1 MTSQIDNDEKDY
13 RLEAYDYQLDPL
25 LIASKPSEIRHESRL
40 MIVRDRFLEENCSTN
55 KFTKNL
61 LDELREGDL
70 VIINNTKVMKAR
82 LRVELENGTLVELL
96 VLEKSHECVWLCLAK
111 PAKKLKVNRKLKF
124 KLKIPSAQDINLIV
138 DGVDEET
145 GGRFIKFPENIID
158 LNSMNA
164 LLDKYGEIPLPPYIK
179 NSEEESFHE
188 NSYQTEYATDPG
200 AVAAPTAGL
209 HLSKSLISNLKKK
222 GVIILPITLHVGYGT
237 FKPIDQEDL
246 SNLKLHKEWV
256 SVNEEVVKEIKRIKK
271 TDRKIIAIGTTSVR
285 ALESCYSSEINDFLP
300 IAKYVDLVIK
310 PGYKFKVV
318 DGLLTNFHLPK
329 SSLLLLV
336 SAMIGRERL
345 LDLYKKA
352 IKEKFRFFSY
362 GDAMYISPDSLME
375 KNRFRL

>member
-1 MTSQIDNDEKDY
+1 LISQINNEEIDHK
-13 RLEAYDYQLDPL
+13 LEAYDYFLDSS
-25 LIASKPSEIRHESRL
+25 LIASKPSAIRHESRL
-40 MIVRDRFLEENCSTN
+40 MIVRDSILEENYSTN
-55 KFTKNL
+55 KFTKNI
-61 LDELREGDL
+61 LDEFREGDL
-70 VIINNTKVMKAR
+70 VIVNNTKVMKAR
-82 LRVELENGTLVELL
+82 LKVELENRTLVELL
-96 VLEKSHECVWLCLAK
+96 VLERSHECVWLCLAK
-111 PAKKLKVNRKLKF
+111 PAKKLKINKKLK
-124 KLKIPSAQDINLIV
+124 LKSPTGQNINLIV

-145 GGRFIKFPENIID
+145 GGRFIKFPENITD
-158 LNSMNA
+158 LKSMNT

-179 NSEEESFHE
+179 NSEEESFHA
-188 NSYQTEYATDPG
+188 NSYQTEYAINPG

-209 HLSKSLISNLKKK
+209 HLSKSLISNLKKKK

-256 SVNEEVVKEIKRIKK
+256 SVNKEVVEEIKRIKK
-271 TDRKIIAIGTTSVR
+271 TDRRIIAIGTTSVR
-285 ALESCYSSEINDFLP
+285 ALESCYSHEINDFIP

-352 IKEKFRFFSY
+352 IEEKFRFFSY
-362 GDAMYISPDSLME
+362 GDAMYISPDSLLE
-375 KNRFRL
+375 KK